1 MLVSCSQPG
10 KVHSAQESA
19 VSRVVCVCQLSS
31 ACRLITVLQQT
42 AVNQNR
48 AVVAK
53 HHTCA
58 THERHSLSIKCP
70 YRLRA
75 QHVAAG
81 RPRHSSCLWDVLIGP
96 PRKGAGGCR
105 GSDWTAGGD
114 GCRPTE
120 MSGDSREPPEL
131 TGAGWGPAP
140 SRGGGAAPSCRTP
153 PPRRTGGRQEVRPP
167 SGRAGLRS
175 DGCWDERERRLF
187 RESVYLLCVHAQ
199 P

>member
-10 KVHSAQESA
+10 KVHSTQESA
-19 VSRVVCVCQLSS
+19 VSRVVCVCQPLSG
-31 ACRLITVLQQT
+31 CRLITVLQQS

-48 AVVAK
+48 AFFVAK
-53 HHTCA
+53 HHICA
-58 THERHSLSIKCP
+58 TYERHSLSIKCP
-70 YRLRA
+70 YRLKV

-81 RPRHSSCLWDVLIGP
+81 RPRHPSCLWDVMIGP
-96 PRKGAGGCR
+96 PRKGAGGCL

-131 TGAGWGPAP
+131 TGAGWGPAL

-153 PPRRTGGRQEVRPP
+153 PPRRTGGRQDVRPP

-175 DGCWDERERRLF
+175 AGCSDERERQ
-187 RESVYLLCVHAQ
+187 LLHGVT
-199 P
+199 PEEG